1 MRRLIMIL
9 MLIVLNGCANLAPQ
23 RERPAM
29 PVPESWQETLAGQ
42 NASDLG
48 WKDAFPDPAL
58 QELITTA
65 LNENR
70 SLRQAILNIDKARA
84 QAGITRADRFPAID
98 AQGQNS
104 NQRLPAD
111 LNGGQAGINR
121 AWNAGLGVSAFE
133 LDFFGR
139 LQNLETKA
147 LEEYLA
153 TEEARRAV
161 HIALVSQVA
170 RTYLALASD
179 REALTLTR
187 ETRASREATLRLTES
202 RVKNGVGTDLDRYQA
217 EDAVAVTQA
226 EEARLIAQIAMDENA
241 LAALTGRPVQDLN
254 LPAQAIN
261 DIPLGGPVSPGL
273 PSELLQRRP
282 DILEAEH
289 RLWAA
294 GAQIGAAR
302 AMFFPRISLT
312 SSAGY
317 ASLELTD
324 LFDAAARTWTFAP
337 SVSLPIFDAG
347 RNKANL
353 EIAEAEQ
360 KIRIAAYEEAI
371 QNAFREVADALAKTQ
386 GYEGQVQALIRRVS
400 SSTQSRILVDQRY
413 LAGLESA
420 FALHDA
426 ERTLFSARLI
436 LLNIRLA
443 QRLTSVELFTALGG
457 GWQENAP
464 RVASIQ

>member
-1 MRRLIMIL
+1 MRRLILALIL
-9 MLIVLNGCANLAPQ
+9 IMLSGCASLAPN
-23 RERPAM
+23 RERPLM
-29 PVPESWQETLAGQ
+29 PVPDAWTANPAGH
-42 NASDLG
+42 NVDDLG
-48 WKDAFPDPAL
+48 WRDIFPDPAL
-58 QELITTA
+58 QELIATA

-70 SLRQAILNIDKARA
+70 NLRQAILSMDKARA
-84 QAGITRADRFPAID
+84 QAGVATADRFPAID

-104 NQRLPAD
+104 NQRLPAEM
-111 LNGGQAGINR
+111 NGGQYVINR
-121 AWNAGLGVSAFE
+121 SWNAGLGVSAFE

-147 LEEYLA
+147 VEEFLA
-153 TEEARRAV
+153 TDEARRTV
-161 HIALVSQVA
+161 HIALVSRVA
-170 RTYLALASD
+170 QAYLALASD

-187 ETRASREATLRLTES
+187 DTRASREATLELTRA
-202 RVKNGVGTDLDRYQA
+202 RVRNGLAGDLERYQA
-217 EDAVAVTQA
+217 EEAVAVTQS
-226 EEARLIAQIAMDENA
+226 EEARLMAQIAMDENA
-241 LAALTGRPVQDLN
+241 LAVLTGRPVRDLN
-254 LPAQAIN
+254 LPALAISEV
-261 DIPLGGPVSPGL
+261 PLGGPAAPGL

-312 SSAGY
+312 SSAGF

-337 SVSLPIFDAG
+337 SISLPIFDAG

-371 QNAFREVADALAKTQ
+371 QNAFREVADALAKTH
-386 GYEGQVQALIRRVS
+386 GYEGQVEALIRRVNS
-400 SSTQSRILVDQRY
+400 AAQSRVLVDQRY

-436 LLNIRLA
+436 LLNARLA
-443 QRLTSVELFTALGG
+443 QKLTAVELFTALGG
-457 GWQENAP
+457 GWQESGTH
-464 RVASIQ
+464 VAAK